1 MFAFYEPL
9 QLVNRTFEEDI
20 KVGLTLT
27 PMFFLQPKY
36 GFFVGTL
43 GEDSQVTVLI
53 AQDSILR
60 ENILQSYERPRL
72 KSLLCFENSDE
83 STGLRAMHNV
93 AKIWEWYS
101 ATNQMMRLLFE
112 SDTGRIFGKGA
123 GLEPLD
129 NKKLLWSLPAQS
141 A

>member
-9 QLVNRTFEEDI
+9 QLVNRTFEEGI

-36 GFFVGTL
+36 GFYVGTL

-60 ENILQSYERPRL
+60 ENILKSYEKPYL
-72 KSLLCFENSDE
+72 KSLLFFEDNDE
-83 STGLRAMHNV
+83 STGLRAMHNLV
-93 AKIWEWYS
+93 KVWEWYS
-101 ATNQMMRLLFE
+101 IKAQMMRLLFE
-112 SDTGRIFGKGA
+112 SDSGKIFGKEA
-123 GLEPLD
+123 GLESLE
-129 NKKLLWSLPAQS
+129 NKKLLWSLPSQPA
-141 A
+141 

>member
-1 MFAFYEPL
+1 MFASYEPL

-36 GFFVGTL
+36 GFYVATL
-43 GEDSQVTVLI
+43 GGDSQLTVLI
-53 AQDSILR
+53 AQDSVLR
-60 ENILQSYERPRL
+60 ENILKSYERPHL
-72 KSLLCFENSDE
+72 KSLLIFEDNDE

-93 AKIWEWYS
+93 VKIWEWYS

-112 SDTGRIFGKGA
+112 SDTGQIFGKGA

-129 NKKLLWSLPAQS
+129 NKKLLWSLPAQP